1 MWKELSTP
9 IRHITRTTIRAHP
22 TATPQNILSRNLA
35 QSQSQRTFT
44 SIPRRQAQP
53 QDEEDH
59 YHDRNKLDPSRTETS
74 QSGTTDEV
82 SHRDAAF
89 DPSKTSPESEI
100 GASREETRRE
110 GSKRDP
116 LGVSA
121 GDKDVGRERDPMEG
135 GPEKN
140 VEKGEHSTRGSAKK
154 NRETKAGG
162 R

>member
-1 MWKELSTP
+1 MWKDVAIP
-9 IRHITRTTIRAHP
+9 VRHLTRAALYAQ
-22 TATPQNILSRNLA
+22 ATQQTFLPRTLA
-35 QSQSQRTFT
+35 QSQSQRAFT

-59 YHDRNKLDPSRTETS
+59 YHDRNALDPSRTEAS

-82 SHRDAAF
+82 SQRAAAF

-100 GASREETRRE
+100 GASREQTRRE

-135 GPEKN
+135 SAEKN
-140 VEKGEHSTRGSAKK
+140 VDKEEHSSRGSARK
-154 NRETKAGG
+154 NRETKAGRG
-162 R
+162 

>member
-1 MWKELSTP
+1 MAARTHPASTP
-9 IRHITRTTIRAHP
+9 QT
-22 TATPQNILSRNLA
+22 ILSRNIA

-53 QDEEDH
+53 QDEDDH
-59 YHDRNKLDPSRTETS
+59 YHDRNRLDPSRTEAS

-89 DPSKTSPESEI
+89 DPSNTAPESEI
-100 GASREETRRE
+100 GASKEETRKE

-121 GDKDVGRERDPMEG
+121 GDKDVGRERDPTEG
-135 GPEKN
+135 GAQKN
-140 VEKGEHSTRGSAKK
+140 VDKETHSSRGSARK